1 MSYERQDSTSRLQL
15 YRERKIARMEAM
27 RRAVDEGRTTVVSS
41 ASASEDESPVRDA
54 LENYVERF
62 KTEPATRHQTASA
75 KSLSNFLHGRDAQSG
90 YIDGIRNI
98 PIPITVSLING
109 QLTAQVMNICATN
122 DKFAACF
129 YQDLLGSVEDIKKD
143 GLYYSLKSHYTY
155 RLPSFPN
162 PTAESVTKAL
172 HEKDIIEDY
181 ASRAVVIDTRRFID
195 SINAQIFVHTLG
207 SQESSEDSLSA
218 FQSYYS
224 THNEQFMKVPKKT
237 LSGITGD
244 NFGLPNRRGSNNWNF
259 THFPHNKKY

>member
-41 ASASEDESPVRDA
+41 ASASEDESPVRDP
-54 LENYVERF
+54 LENYAERF
-62 KTEPATRHQTASA
+62 KTEPVTRHQTASA
-75 KSLSNFLHGRDAQSG
+75 KYLSNFLHGGAYKSG
-90 YIDGIRNI
+90 HIDGSRNI

-129 YQDLLGSVEDIKKD
+129 YKDALGSVDDIKND
-143 GLYYSLKSHYTY
+143 GLYYSLKSNYTY
-155 RLPSFPN
+155 ALPSFPN

-172 HEKDIIEDY
+172 HEKDIIEEY
-181 ASRAVVIDTRRFID
+181 ALRAVVIDTSRFID
-195 SINAQIFVHTLG
+195 SINAQILVHTLG

-218 FQSYYS
+218 FQNFYRA
-224 THNEQFMKVPKKT
+224 HNEQFMKVPKKT
-237 LSGITGD
+237 LSEITGD
-244 NFGLPNRRGSNNWNF
+244 NLGLPHRRRSNSWNF
-259 THFPHNKKY
+259 TQFPHNKK